1 MRAESVE
8 SIQGASEAE
17 ITMLERNFFR
27 FSKTTAERTH
37 TIQDGTGMSVRS

>member
-1 MRAESVE
+1 MRTESVE

-37 TIQDGTGMSVRS
+37 TIQDGTAITICS